1 MSRGSKAPS
10 RKHDYG
16 AGQQHL
22 DDQQRLFQH
31 QVRTP
36 FSNLLGVRPE
46 SKGCGKKAERG
57 AFRKGRIPQGGT
69 MTMPTVTPDKFDA
82 VLFDLDGVI
91 TATARI
97 HASAWKQA
105 FDEILQKRAGD
116 GSFEPFDKQSDYED
130 YVDGK
135 PRYDGT
141 QSFLESRHIDMPA
154 GSPDDPPGKAT
165 VWGIANRKNELFE
178 EALKEERVDVF
189 KGTVDWV
196 SELRRSGLRTA
207 VVSSSSHCKDI
218 LQNAGISSLFDARMD
233 GEIADRLNLEGK
245 PAPDTYLKAAEML
258 GVEARRAVVV
268 EDALAGVEA
277 GRSGG
282 FGLVIGVDRKHDA
295 DLLRAHGADIV
306 VSDLKEMLSR

>member
-1 MSRGSKAPS
+1 
-10 RKHDYG
+10 
-16 AGQQHL
+16 
-22 DDQQRLFQH
+22 
-31 QVRTP
+31 
-36 FSNLLGVRPE
+36 
-46 SKGCGKKAERG
+46 
-57 AFRKGRIPQGGT
+57 
-69 MTMPTVTPDKFDA
+69 MTMPTVSHDRFDA

-105 FDEILQKRAGD
+105 FDEILKKRAGD
-116 GSFEPFDKQSDYED
+116 GSFKPFDKQSDYED

-141 QSFLESRHIDMPA
+141 QSFLESRRIDMPA
-154 GSPDDPPGKAT
+154 GSPDDPPGMET

-196 SELRRSGLRTA
+196 SELRRAGLKTA
-207 VVSSSSHCKDI
+207 VVSSSSHCRAI
-218 LQNAGISSLFDARMD
+218 LQNAGISNLFDARID
-233 GEIADRLNLEGK
+233 GETADRLNLEGK

-258 GVEARRAVVV
+258 GVDVTRAVVV

-277 GRSGG
+277 GRRGG

-295 DLLRAHGADIV
+295 DELKKHGAHIV
-306 VSDLKEMLSR
+306 VTDLKEMLTH